1 MKKLITSVFA
11 TSLFTSA
18 FALNVSEDMTIV
30 NGKDTIN
37 FTAPNVTL
45 TITGTF
51 DKLWYSPRAN
61 FGDDYVYT
69 NGDKV
74 TVNLEYGSSLVLD
87 STQGGLFAGDDV
99 SKSAV
104 DMHITGGGTIS
115 TTLSYISTKNSRGKL
130 YLDAFTDFTSAT
142 YEIGVTSQPT
152 NLTLSHSL
160 VVNKLALLNGSVL
173 TMSSDDDSS
182 ADISVL
188 GASATING
196 TFVQTAGKYEALN
209 ATTVVTGTLDLAVSK
224 GFVTHWLTIGN
235 GSTIII
241 RADNAI
247 MQSETDYRVFGMSK
261 DAVSTLKLYA
271 DQQFADLWFNNDN
284 TTGTLNAYTNGN
296 ALTFTG
302 INSTGTLNIFIEEDF
317 SWENDKIH
325 FTNATVEK
333 VVSILGT
340 ITIGDTVIDK
350 SFWDIVS
357 DGNKGVYVNLTQV
370 PEPAEWAMIF
380 GVIALGFVAYRRA
393 GKR

>member
-1 MKKLITSVFA
+1 MKKIITSVF
-11 TSLFTSA
+11 TSALFTSA
-18 FALNVSEDMTIV
+18 FALNVSKDTTIA
-30 NGKDTIN
+30 NGKDMIN

-74 TVNLEYGSSLVLD
+74 TVKLESGASLVLD
-87 STQGGLFAGDDV
+87 SSQAGLFGGDGV
-99 SKSAV
+99 STSNV
-104 DMHITGGGTIS
+104 DMYITGDGTIS
-115 TTLSYISTKNSRGKL
+115 TTLDSVTTSNAKGKL
-130 YLDAFTDFTSAT
+130 YLDAFTDFTNASYT
-142 YEIGVTSQPT
+142 IGATSQPT
-152 NLTLSHSL
+152 NLTLTNSL
-160 VVNKLALLNGSVL
+160 IVNKLTIAKDSIL
-173 TMSSDDDSS
+173 TMASDADSS
-182 ADISVL
+182 ADICVS

-196 TFVQTAGKYEALN
+196 SFVQTAGKYEGSN
-209 ATTVVTGTLDLAVSK
+209 TTTVVTGTLDLAVSK
-224 GFVTHWLTIGN
+224 GFVTRWFTAGN

-247 MQSETDYRVFGMSK
+247 MQSDTTYRVFGMSK
-261 DAVSTLKLYA
+261 DSVSTLKLYA
-271 DQQFADLWFNNDN
+271 DQQFADLWFTNDN

-296 ALTFTG
+296 ALTFSS

-333 VVSILGT
+333 VTSILGT
-340 ITIGDTVIDK
+340 ITIGDTVVDE
-350 SFWDIVS
+350 SLWDIVS
-357 DGNKGVYVNLTQV
+357 DGNKGVYVNLISV

-380 GVIALGFVAYRRA
+380 GAIALGFIAYRRR
-393 GKR
+393 K